1 MEGVRN
7 MYQKTTLKWKT
18 QLICFLLALTAW
30 IAAIVGIAACAKGN
44 ASFSAMTVIEIVLL
58 AVSAVLLVFL
68 LRTMGRDLFTPLI
81 ECAARINALA
91 AGDLDSPMPEC
102 EKGGEV
108 GELIRCTGKLTDSLR
123 QIIEDEDRILTAMS
137 GGDFTVSSNCRDLYT
152 DGFRPLLTSMQRLC
166 YCLGDSLHQIS
177 DAATQ
182 VDTASTQVSDGAQA
196 LSQGATQQASSVQEL
211 AATIND
217 ISTQI
222 TESAGNAGTASTLAN
237 SVGSDMMD
245 SNLHMSEMT
254 NAMAEIKEASKQIH
268 KIIKTIEDIAFQ
280 TNILALNAAVEAARA
295 GSAGKGFA
303 VVADEVRNLAGK
315 SQNAAKDTATMIQN
329 AIAAVDKGITIADE
343 TAESMNK
350 VVANAQMVVD
360 QISSISETSK
370 TQADAVSQVTTGIDQ
385 ISSVIQTNSATA
397 EESAAASEQMSA
409 QAVLLHK
416 IVAGFKFR
424 STQEMNHLAAALRES
439 GQSISVQRSAPTAP
453 TAPAQTETQPE
464 AITEAAE
471 TFEDIPAPEPDL
483 SDTPVSRP
491 AAFSGSFVGN
501 NDKY

>member
-1 MEGVRN
+1 MYMEGVRN

-18 QLICFLLALTAW
+18 QLICFLLALAAW
-30 IAAIVGIAACAKGN
+30 IAAIVGIAASVQGN
-44 ASFSAMTVIEIVLL
+44 ASFSVLTVIEITLL
-58 AVSAVLLVFL
+58 AVSAVLLAL
-68 LRTMGRDLFTPLI
+68 LLLMTGRGLFTPLM
-81 ECAARINALA
+81 ECAERISALA

-102 EKGGEV
+102 EKGGEI
-108 GELIRCTGKLTDSLR
+108 GELIRCTGKLTDTLR

-137 GGDFTVSSNCRDLYT
+137 KGDFTVSSDCRDLYA
-152 DGFRPLLTSMQRLC
+152 DGFQPLLTSMQRLC
-166 YCLGDSLHQIS
+166 YHLGSSLQQIS
-177 DAATQ
+177 SAASQ

-222 TESAGNAGTASTLAN
+222 TESAGNAGTASSLAN
-237 SVGSDMMD
+237 SVGNDMMD

-315 SQNAAKDTATMIQN
+315 SQNAAKDTAVMIQN

-397 EESAAASEQMSA
+397 EESAAASQQMSA

-416 IVAGFKFR
+416 IVSGFKFR
-424 STQEMNHLAAALRES
+424 SDQELNRLAASLREA
-439 GQSISVQRSAPTAP
+439 GESVPAQRSVASSPV
-453 TAPAQTETQPE
+453 QTEKG
-464 AITEAAE
+464 AE
-471 TFEDIPAPEPDL
+471 TISETTDTFEDMTSPEL
-483 SDTPVSRP
+483 VSDKPVSRP
-491 AAFSGSFVGN
+491 AAFNGSFVGS